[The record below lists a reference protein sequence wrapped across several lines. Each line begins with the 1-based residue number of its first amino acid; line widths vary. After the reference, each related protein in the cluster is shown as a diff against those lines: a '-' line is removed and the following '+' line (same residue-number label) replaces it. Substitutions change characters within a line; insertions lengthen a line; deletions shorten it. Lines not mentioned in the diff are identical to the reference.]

1 MNKVVLIGRLT
12 RDPELKFTASSGIAV
27 AYINLAVDRNYVDQ
41 SGQRQTDFINIVCW
55 RKIAENV
62 ANNLSKG
69 RLVGISGSIQTRKY
83 QSKDGSNRY
92 ITEVV
97 ADEVKFLDYPKD
109 KATIP
114 ASNAVGESG
123 FVPLDDDD
131 DIPF

>member
-1 MNKVVLIGRLT
+1 MNKVILIGRLT
-12 RDPELKFTASSGIAV
+12 RDPELRFTTGSGIAV
-27 AYINLAVDRNYVDQ
+27 AYMNLAVNRNYVDQ

-97 ADEVKFLDYPKD
+97 ADEVKFLDWPKD
-109 KATIP
+109 KVATQ
-114 ASNAVGESG
+114 ASNAAGESG
-123 FVPLDDDD
+123 FVHLDDDD